1 MQVIDDKNFMVIN
14 VKLLNWVLLD
24 IIFLFNILITFNI
37 NNVAKMLTHLI
48 DKNKNIKVDSCN
60 IEF

>member
-1 MQVIDDKNFMVIN
+1 MFIN

-24 IIFLFNILITFNI
+24 TRFVFEILITLNI

-48 DKNKNIKVDSCN
+48 DKNKNTKVDSCN

>member
-1 MQVIDDKNFMVIN
+1 MVIN

-24 IIFLFNILITFNI
+24 TRFLFEILITLNI

-48 DKNKNIKVDSCN
+48 DKNKNTKVDSCN

>member
-1 MQVIDDKNFMVIN
+1 MIKIFMVIN

-24 IIFLFNILITFNI
+24 TRFLFEILITLNI
-37 NNVAKMLTHLI
+37 NNVAKMLTHLM
-48 DKNKNIKVDSCN
+48 DKNKNTKVDSCN